1 MRWLI
6 KQILT
11 IGIPLMVE
19 HIHRRYKRAKAEQTA
34 ERANEAR
41 DPPPDDR
48 SPRERLRDDWTRD

>member
-19 HIHRRYKRAKAEQTA
+19 HIRRHYKRRKA
-34 ERANEAR
+34 ERAHEAR
-41 DPPPDDR
+41 DTPPDDR